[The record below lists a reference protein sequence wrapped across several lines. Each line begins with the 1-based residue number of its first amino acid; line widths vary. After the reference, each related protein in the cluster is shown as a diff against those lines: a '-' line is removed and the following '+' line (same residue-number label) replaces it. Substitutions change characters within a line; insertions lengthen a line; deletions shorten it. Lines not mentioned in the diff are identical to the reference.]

1 MQWSQF
7 HAVDPFTT
15 RSLRHRHYFAL
26 TMAAQ
31 DAEEQGNAPLM
42 ITSPMLHECGHPGCS
57 RLTTGGKF
65 LSCCSLCA
73 SSTVLT
79 TNGHTPDCDTRNG
92 ISTTPPSVR
101 CPCGRSTV
109 HTWIRCCK
117 ACSDERRG
125 VHTNQCQERQRQER
139 QQRRS
144 RLMTLWESIMCICC
158 A

>member
-1 MQWSQF
+1 MRQRLKC
-7 HAVDPFTT
+7 

-42 ITSPMLHECGHPGCS
+42 ITSPMLHECGHPRCS

-92 ISTTPPSVR
+92 ISTTPPQLGAHAADQQYILGSAAAK
-101 CPCGRSTV
+101 PALMSGA
-109 HTWIRCCK
+109 
-117 ACSDERRG
+117 ACTRTSAKKGSAKKGSSAAAD
-125 VHTNQCQERQRQER
+125 
-139 QQRRS
+139 
-144 RLMTLWESIMCICC
+144 
-158 A
+158 